1 MAIKY
6 QPDKKAAPATK
17 PDKKPKPSKKG
28 AKRGGLL
35 GC

>member
-6 QPDKKAAPATK
+6 QPDKKAPAPAAK
-17 PDKKPKPSKKG
+17 PDKKPKPNKKG
-28 AKRGGLL
+28 KGGLL